1 MKNELQ
7 SYPPTVVTVSAE
19 AGPLLAADNKL
30 KTVCLTN
37 TGDKGVWFCHAK
49 QTPEVG
55 KGFYLPPGKV
65 PLVLDGDAVPLQG
78 LTAIADGGETTVA
91 IGRG

>member
-1 MKNELQ
+1 MSNELQ
-7 SYPPTVVTVSAE
+7 SYVPTVVTVGTE
-19 AGPLLAADNKL
+19 AGVLLAADNKL

-37 TGDKGVWFCHAK
+37 TGSKDVWFCHGK

-55 KGFYLPPGKV
+55 KGFFLPAGKV
-65 PLVLDGDAVPLQG
+65 PMVLDGDAVPLQG
-78 LTAIADGGETTVA
+78 LNAIADGGSTTVA